1 MEEDEED
8 EVVDDEEFVRC
19 ALLRGINIRV
29 TSSALMES
37 IPSPLLFELHLGSG
51 CKLGGDATAVI
62 GVVISGCSLF
72 NIVLPLDIPSPLPCE
87 PRPQIPLC

>member
-29 TSSALMES
+29 TSALMES

-62 GVVISGCSLF
+62 GVVFSGILYP
-72 NIVLPLDIPSPLPCE
+72 V
-87 PRPQIPLC
+87 

>member
-1 MEEDEED
+1 MEDEEED

-62 GVVISGCSLF
+62 GIVSSGCSLF
-72 NIVLPLDIPSPLPCE
+72 NDILPLDVPNPLPCE
-87 PRPQIPLC
+87 PRPQIPLW

>member
-1 MEEDEED
+1 MEDDDED
-8 EVVDDEEFVRC
+8 EVVDVEEFVRC

-37 IPSPLLFELHLGSG
+37 IPSPLLLELHLGKG

-62 GVVISGCSLF
+62 GMVF
-72 NIVLPLDIPSPLPCE
+72 
-87 PRPQIPLC
+87 

>member
-1 MEEDEED
+1 MEEDEEED
-8 EVVDDEEFVRC
+8 EVVDVEEFVRC

-37 IPSPLLFELHLGSG
+37 IPSPLLLELHLGNG

-62 GVVISGCSLF
+62 GMVFWESVFF
-72 NIVLPLDIPSPLPCE
+72 NIIPRS
-87 PRPQIPLC
+87 